1 MSLNP
6 TKMIAYLK
14 SKYNIK
20 VDESK
25 FIQLIEHYNN
35 PIRCDLKH
43 GELCYSDKPR
53 KLINMIF
60 STLFG
65 LSLESLNTLSNEKST
80 EYNDVD
86 STIKELSKS
95 INKLSNEIK
104 DLKIIN
110 EELKDNYWK
119 LNQSIINK

>member
-6 TKMIAYLK
+6 SKMIAYLK

-25 FIQLIEHYNN
+25 FIQLIEQYNN
-35 PIRCDLKH
+35 PN
-43 GELCYSDKPR
+43 R
-53 KLINMIF
+53 KVINMIF

-65 LSLESLNTLSNEKST
+65 LTLESLNTLSNGETT

-86 STIKELSKS
+86 STIKELSQS
-95 INKLSNEIK
+95 INKLSKEIS
-104 DLKIIN
+104 DLKMIN

-119 LNQSIINK
+119 LNQSIVNK